1 MRSRLLF
8 VALLVI
14 LPVVALASS
23 TLPVSFTQWPL
34 AIREPGSLLLLG
46 IAFLI
51 LAAIAQRAIP
61 SERHR
66 ETGAD
71 TTG

>member
-1 MRSRLLF
+1 MRRRLLL

-14 LPVVALASS
+14 LPVVALAAS
-23 TLPVSFTQWPL
+23 TLPVSFTRWPL
-34 AIREPGSLLLLG
+34 AILEPGSLLLLG
-46 IAFLI
+46 ITFLI
-51 LAAIAQRAIP
+51 LAAIAQRMFS